1 MFLKTGKRSK
11 SCKLVCS
18 AKTAETLS
26 NKSFLEDCWR
36 WNKSLADDA
45 SLKISTT
52 KKDWVES
59 FEVDKII
66 GDGDTIDLGEEV
78 KVKAILLPGHTQDT
92 TGYLVTPD
100 SVLQAGEAVGG
111 YHGRELC
118 SCAFMGEYQ
127 DYIESLEKLMSLEI
141 RGLGLPHAGTLR
153 GGLASKHLISV
164 REETERL
171 HQEVTTQLS
180 EGQMIEDIVSQL
192 EADWKAELKV
202 PEGPFS
208 ENHRELVDGMVRSIA
223 REKEG

>member
-1 MFLKTGKRSK
+1 M
-11 SCKLVCS
+11 
-18 AKTAETLS
+18 
-26 NKSFLEDCWR
+26 
-36 WNKSLADDA
+36 
-45 SLKISTT
+45 
-52 KKDWVES
+52 
-59 FEVDKII
+59 
-66 GDGDTIDLGEEV
+66 

-92 TGYLVTPD
+92 TGYLVSPD

-171 HQEVTTQLS
+171 RQEVTTQLS